1 MNTILNPA
9 SNSGIRSATVTLLP
23 PLAVVVHNPSLIS
36 KEQLVSEISD
46 GGYGAE
52 IVSSSLVT
60 TTDAS
65 TTNERTVK
73 LRIDGFFCSCVLPSF
88 LPGFPSL
95 TPTPQQLLNRR
106 QRPPLLLR
114 FHRLAPLL
122 HASLPRRSHHDPYLH
137 PLPDLH
143 PPHPPPPHHLS
154 RPLHP
159 HPSTHLLRP
168 LRSTH
173 PHRHGRA
180 RRCASFS
187 RPRRQ
192 VRAGGIDDERA
203 RQVCV
208 AGPAFGIAGAEVP
221 GRGQGG
227 AAEGG
232 S

>member
-106 QRPPLLLR
+106 QRSPLLLR

-168 LRSTH
+168 LRPLLVLPIPRKPAPPLPPPPH
-173 PHRHGRA
+173 HPLRPPDLPHRYPLHD
-180 RRCASFS
+180 S
-187 RPRRQ
+187 P
-192 VRAGGIDDERA
+192 
-203 RQVCV
+203 
-208 AGPAFGIAGAEVP
+208 PAFRPSREVL
-221 GRGQGG
+221 
-227 AAEGG
+227 
-232 S
+232 